1 MDTKMVWLSKSLVI
15 KKTTSDTEKDAPG
28 EKYSKVINLI
38 LKMTDDILQNAAYKP
53 IDLYNSKGLFD
64 GLIYDEAWG

>member
-38 LKMTDDILQNAAYKP
+38 LKMTDDIL
-53 IDLYNSKGLFD
+53 
-64 GLIYDEAWG
+64 